1 MRAYGRRKVLALAA
15 GVLAAATACT
25 GNSPAEPSKAAATSS
40 ATPSASP
47 TPSAAEPA
55 VTLDEAAKVFTDL
68 TVTDDT
74 LRAKVDLRDRPAT
87 AVDVQGRLAMAV
99 DLTTGGQTSLTVASY
114 LAADYAPPRYRW
126 GPPTLYVPKFPT
138 GERAPW
144 FSALATRN
152 GSPALLTFAKSDRWR
167 LSSAAQL
174 LPGQKVPE
182 IELDADGYA
191 TTVAPDDKSVT
202 ISPQFIGPVH
212 ASVAETGSAGVTGGL
227 LGAGPY
233 TTEVAEQIASLR
245 EESKLA
251 GYSYDSIFSADN
263 YPVYALRTKDGG
275 TLVQY
280 SLSRTT
286 STKAVTKTAVDDGIP
301 MPEEARWA
309 IDATVLRRSLKLI
322 ETHQYATVVP
332 PLKAP
337 AAAHVIAHDG
347 ALTRASGQ

>member
-40 ATPSASP
+40 ASPS
-47 TPSAAEPA
+47 PSVAEQA
-55 VTLDEAAKVFTDL
+55 VTLDEAAKVFNEI

-74 LRAKVDLRDRPAT
+74 LRVKSDL
-87 AVDVQGRLAMAV
+87 QGRLALAV
-99 DLTTGGQTSLTVASY
+99 DLTTGGQTQLTVAAY

-126 GPPTLYVPKFPT
+126 GPPTLYVPKFPA

-152 GSPALLTFAKSDRWR
+152 GSPTLLTFAKSDRWR

-174 LPGQKVPE
+174 LSGQKTPE
-182 IELDADGYA
+182 VELDADGYA
-191 TTVAPDDKSVT
+191 TTVAPDDKTVT
-202 ISPQFIGPVH
+202 ISPQFMGPVH
-212 ASVAETGSAGVTGGL
+212 ASVAETGSAGVTAGL
-227 LGAGPY
+227 LAAGPY
-233 TTEVAEQIASLR
+233 TTDVAEQIASLR
-245 EESKLA
+245 EKA
-251 GYSYDSIFSADN
+251 KNDGFSYDSIFSADN
-263 YPVYALRTKDGG
+263 YPVYALRTKGG
-275 TLVQY
+275 GALIQY

-286 STKAVTKTAVDDGIP
+286 STTTKTAEDDYIP
-301 MPEEARWA
+301 VPEQAQWA
-309 IDATVLRRSLKLI
+309 ITSPVLRRSLKLI

-337 AAAHVIAHDG
+337 AAAAVIAHDG